1 MGIEIVGFLKW
12 LRDNK
17 VADVENIKI
26 EQSGEAGLGLFAA
39 KDIKKGQVA
48 FNVPPNIILS
58 TYAVWEHPK
67 LKAFFKKPQIAS
79 SESLLLML
87 FLISEQ
93 YNSSSFWYPYI
104 SMMPKSYTLPFFWTF
119 DDFKFLEGSS
129 LLIPA
134 VWNLISV
141 ARYYH
146 TVFMSLAELS
156 YPINP
161 FEFTWDRFIW
171 AYGTVYTRQNRI
183 PNMRNADV
191 RAAAQ
196 KLTDALL
203 QKVTGL
209 DAEQLR
215 KAEAADGSESSEP
228 AAAPVADDSPY
239 ANQEYVMALIPLFD
253 MCNHE
258 PVNDPSPIA
267 RGSSEEFD
275 FNNGGMPV
283 RPIKDTKKG
292 EEINIFYGLRHT
304 SDFVLAN
311 GFVPQPSNLDAFTL
325 PCRLNQA
332 DPLIEA
338 KVAALIGSGHFEAL
352 ASMPKPASVPVQLVV
367 NRNRIQ
373 GRTMFFFRVLAAQ
386 DEKLLKETKAGRFR
400 NMVENDV
407 AFEDNDTELR
417 ALMLYSLR
425 IQQQLNRFPADRVAE
440 LEKKLAGNPA
450 ARSAQPPVQKLLAA
464 WLKREELMLN
474 DVLKMVQTK
483 MDKKKKKI
491 ASSKAATPSSSSK

>member
-1 MGIEIVGFLKW
+1 
-12 LRDNK
+12 
-17 VADVENIKI
+17 VENVKI
-26 EQSGEAGLGLFAA
+26 EQSGEAGLGLYAA

-104 SMMPKSYTLPFFWTF
+104 SMMPKSYTLPFYWNF

-183 PNMRNADV
+183 PNMRNDDV

-209 DAEQLR
+209 DPEQIRQAEG
-215 KAEAADGSESSEP
+215 AESTSTAP
-228 AAAPVADDSPY
+228 AEVAAPLADDSPY
-239 ANQEYVMALIPLFD
+239 KTQEYIMALIPLFD

-311 GFVPQPSNLDAFTL
+311 GFVPQASNLDAFTL
-325 PCRLNQA
+325 PCRMNERDA
-332 DPLIEA
+332 LIEA
-338 KVAALIGSGHFEAL
+338 KIAALIASGHFDAL
-352 ASMPKPASVPVQLVV
+352 TVVPKPASVPVQLVA

-386 DEKLLKETKAGRFR
+386 DEKLLKESKAGKFR

-407 AFEDNDTELR
+407 AFDDNETELR

-425 IQQQLNRFPADRVAE
+425 IQQQLNRFPADRVAQ
-440 LEKKLAGNPA
+440 LEKKPA
-450 ARSAQPPVQKLLAA
+450 ARSPVQKLLLA
-464 WLKREELMLN
+464 WLKREDLMLN

-491 ASSKAATPSSSSK
+491 AASNKAPAAAPASSK